1 MRLRACTSALALALL
16 GACTIERV
24 SVGSP
29 IAGEPA
35 EWLVAGRTTKP
46 EVLARYG
53 PPDLIARQLDGDLF
67 VWRYLR
73 RNTATFTLEEPV
85 VTNLTL
91 FEYTRSD
98 EKDDRL
104 SVLFDAQGLVK
115 AFGMRRGTQ
124 ELGSF

>member
-1 MRLRACTSALALALL
+1 VKRRVCTSALALLL
-16 GACTIERV
+16 FGACTIERV

-85 VTNLTL
+85 ITNLML

-104 SVLFDAQGLVK
+104 TVLFDAQGVVK
-115 AFGMRRGTQ
+115 AFGLRRGTP
-124 ELGSF
+124 ELGKF